1 MSHTSSVLSEA
12 AHPSTATF
20 AGGKGAPN
28 QERARK
34 NPTGTAATPFFGRAE
49 LGATRASLQLRRG
62 KGEGLRPLSQPPNT
76 PKIQCQGKV
85 AAEKVQEVT
94 PQSRISGLFCKDVA
108 AHCTDGMQEFHLP
121 LCYREKHPGKQERC
135 KGKGLGSW
143 RVQGGVWEMGVASSE
158 FPVGSHPPSLLSPFL
173 SCRVRAHQSSCRSEQ
188 RRGSGCV
195 GEEIKHLKCA
205 WFGFAA
211 LRGVN

>member
-1 MSHTSSVLSEA
+1 MSHTSSMLSEA
-12 AHPSTATF
+12 AHPSTAKF
-20 AGGKGAPN
+20 ADGKGAPN

-76 PKIQCQGKV
+76 QKIQCQGKV
-85 AAEKVQEVT
+85 VAEKVQEVT
-94 PQSRISGLFCKDVA
+94 PQSRISGLFGKDVA
-108 AHCTDGMQEFHLP
+108 AHCADEMQEFHLP

-143 RVQGGVWEMGVASSE
+143 RVQGGFGRRELPAVNSLWDHTLLPCFPPFSPAVWELIRAAAG
-158 FPVGSHPPSLLSPFL
+158 LS
-173 SCRVRAHQSSCRSEQ
+173 
-188 RRGSGCV
+188 RGEAQV
-195 GEEIKHLKCA
+195 VWERK
-205 WFGFAA
+205 
-211 LRGVN
+211 